1 MTAKT
6 LKAVTRPTLS
16 VEKLKTLTTQ
26 DTRVPHGGSGC
37 KGTGGDGA
45 GGGLKA
51 Y

>member
-6 LKAVTRPTLS
+6 TKRPTLS

-26 DTRVPHGGSGC
+26 DTQLPHGGSGC
-37 KGTGGDGA
+37 RGTGGDGA
-45 GGGLKA
+45 GGGLKQ